1 MPRITIVIADDHKL
15 VRQGMRSLFE
25 THPGFEVIGEASDGL
40 EAVKLIGDLLP
51 DIALLDVMMPNLNGV
66 ETAKLIQQRG
76 FRTKVIFLSMYANAM
91 YAVRGLQSGALGYVL
106 KDSDFSE
113 ILQAIEIVLKGKRY
127 ISTAIADEVLEMLL
141 KTDTGKDESLEILSA
156 REREILQLIAEGRT
170 IKEIA
175 ALLNISP
182 KTVEFHKAQIIFHL
196 NLRTTAELTKYALA
210 HGLTSA

>member
-1 MPRITIVIADDHKL
+1 
-15 VRQGMRSLFE
+15 MRSLFE

-156 REREILQLIAEGRT
+156 REREILQLIAEGNTNAAIAEKLILSVRT
-170 IKEIA
+170 IEAHRSNIMKK
-175 ALLNISP
+175 LRLNSH
-182 KTVEFHKAQIIFHL
+182 VDL
-196 NLRTTAELTKYALA
+196 VKYAINK
-210 HGLTSA
+210 GLIMP